1 VVIPSLEFQ
10 AHSHEVKGMPPCG
23 RCTDGDDEH
32 TRHIKTIARTR
43 GGRVLSAL
51 TPHSFEYAEGA
62 YAVNERRE
70 PIDDYLTDECAPPH
84 TRCRRQ
90 RATLGRH
97 TGEI

>member
-1 VVIPSLEFQ
+1 
-10 AHSHEVKGMPPCG
+10 MPPCG

-62 YAVNERRE
+62 FAVNERRE

>member
-1 VVIPSLEFQ
+1 MPSY
-10 AHSHEVKGMPPCG
+10 G

-70 PIDDYLTDECAPPH
+70 PIDDYLTEECALAAG
-84 TRCRRQ
+84 CES
-90 RATLGRH
+90 ATLGFKGKPSWH
-97 TGEI
+97 AGYLCPPESL